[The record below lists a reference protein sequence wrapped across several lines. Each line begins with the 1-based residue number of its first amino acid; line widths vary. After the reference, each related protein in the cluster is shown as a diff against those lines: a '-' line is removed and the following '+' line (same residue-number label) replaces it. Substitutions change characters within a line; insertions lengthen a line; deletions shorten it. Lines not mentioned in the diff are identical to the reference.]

1 MAKKVIEAQYTFTPG
16 TRTLVIGRYV
26 RQESLML
33 ITNVTRGTVMY
44 NFSDSDLRATSYTA
58 VSSNTAQGQT
68 PPNTTIVLNF
78 NTTAMSANDKIQ
90 IMIDEESETI
100 RTNETFT
107 DPVDKMRVSMPQ
119 SIMDTDFEYSVQPS
133 KWEFMPTV
141 QNYPSYFSRGT
152 GGNSF
157 QFTSISGN
165 GAGPR
170 SLITVTCTASHNL
183 TTGDIV
189 AIQETTN
196 ALANGTY
203 TVTVTGATTF
213 TYVAKG
219 VVSGSV
225 LEPSVTI
232 AYGGGLFDGAI
243 IPMTSAAGN
252 SAAQSLITVTTTNPH
267 NLFPGSPISVV
278 NASTAGMNGDWVIQ
292 TVASPT
298 TFVFQVTSSVGAI
311 TLGSARLTTS
321 PEAYIVHRSTDGG
334 VSITPGGSYVGVMA
348 TRQTRR
354 YFRYQ
359 SGKAMQFSTGW
370 KATPTFDIDSVSAS
384 GTTCA
389 ITTIQ
394 DHNLQIGAVVLV
406 EGLAV
411 INGTNPYNG
420 SFFIQSITSAKT
432 FTVTLSVT
440 PSDTAPTGTPY
451 TSPGVTCTNWRGSAV
466 RTGLFDDQ
474 NGFFF
479 EYDGTRI
486 FACRR
491 QTINEMIGRVACTNG
506 AGLVTGTGTRFRRQ
520 FIVGDMVVI
529 KGSSYKVGQI
539 DSDTQMRI
547 SPAYRGPS
555 TTNSR
560 YLRTQTFKVPQSQW
574 NLDRMDGTGPTGYNI
589 DISKM
594 QMAYIDYT
602 WYGAGHIRFG
612 FRGVNGSIVYCH
624 KMPNNNVNTAA
635 YMRSGN
641 LPGRFE
647 VENYGYYGRLTSG
660 ATGIRGAA
668 LGAADTTLY
677 VEDASLWP
685 APSATNPG
693 AIMVRDG
700 TNCELMTYT
709 GIGAFNQAAG
719 GFPLTGIVRRTT
731 VTSAGVSAAGSF
743 SASAYS
749 FGGITTNVTFTPD
762 ATFGGA
768 GTSQVSI
775 QEVRNTAAPVCS
787 HWGVSVIMDGRFDN
801 DKQLLFVGGMRRYL
815 NIGASAFRPL
825 IMLRI
830 APSVDSGNGRQFG
843 IREIVNR
850 MQLTLDSMDVYAQG
864 QFLIEGILNP
874 SNISAS
880 GLTIPT
886 SWPLVSVGGG
896 SLSQVYYFDG
906 TSTLGSQVSATGVI
920 TGGDRIFGF
929 YTENSGG
936 TNFSVTSQSLQNIR
950 DIGTSIISG
959 DGNPT
964 NPAYPNAPDILV
976 ITATNLN
983 TASAANISTRIAW
996 TEAQA

>member
-1 MAKKVIEAQYTFTPG
+1 MAKKVIDVQYTFTPG
-16 TRTLVIGRYV
+16 TRTLVINRYV

-58 VSSNTAQGQT
+58 VSTNTAQGLTPQT
-68 PPNTTIVLNF
+68 TTVVLNF

-90 IMIDEESETI
+90 IMVDEEHETI
-100 RTNETFT
+100 RTNEVFT

-119 SIMDTDFEYSVQPS
+119 SMMDTDFEYSVQPS
-133 KWEFMPTV
+133 KWEFITTV
-141 QNYPSYFSRGT
+141 QNYPSFFSRGT

-157 QFTSISGN
+157 QFVSISGN

-170 SLITVTCTASHNL
+170 STISVQCTANHNL
-183 TTGDIV
+183 ATGDIV
-189 AIQETTN
+189 AVQETTN
-196 ALANGTY
+196 QLADGTY

-225 LEPSVTI
+225 LDAAATV

-243 IPMTSAAGN
+243 IPMASASGN

-267 NLFPGSPISVV
+267 NLFPGSPIAIV
-278 NASTAGMNGDWVIQ
+278 NASTGGINGNWVIQ

-298 TFVFQVTSSVGAI
+298 TFVFQVTSAVGAV
-311 TLGSARLTTS
+311 TLGSARLTVS
-321 PEAYIVHRSTDGG
+321 PEAYIIHRSTDGG

-370 KATPTFDIDSVSAS
+370 KATPTHDIDAVSAS

-394 DHNLQIGAVVLV
+394 DHNLQIGAQVLV
-406 EGLAV
+406 EGLTV
-411 INGTNPYNG
+411 ITGVNPYNG
-420 SFFIQSITSAKT
+420 LFLVQSITGSKS
-432 FTVTLSVT
+432 FTVTLAST
-440 PSDTAPTGTPY
+440 PSDTAPTASTT
-451 TSPGVTCTNWRGSAV
+451 TSAFVTCVNWRGSST

-474 NGFFF
+474 NGFYF

-491 QTINEMIGRVACTNG
+491 QSINEMIGKVACTNG
-506 AGLVTGTGTRFRRQ
+506 SGLVTGTGTRFRRQ
-520 FIVGDMVVI
+520 FTVGDMVVI
-529 KGSSYKVGQI
+529 KGQSYKIGQI
-539 DSDTQMRI
+539 DTDTQMRI

-555 TTNSR
+555 ITNSR
-560 YLRTQTFKVPQSQW
+560 YLRTQTFKIPQSSW
-574 NLDRMDGTGPTGYNI
+574 NLDRCDGTGPSGYNI
-589 DISKM
+589 DVSKM

-602 WYGAGHIRFG
+602 WYGAGFIRFG
-612 FRGVNGSIVYCH
+612 FRAVNGNIVYCH
-624 KMPNNNVNTAA
+624 KMPNNNVNTSA

-647 VENYGYYGRLTSG
+647 VENYGYYGRLTAG

-668 LGAADTTLY
+668 LTAADSTLY

-685 APSATNPG
+685 LPSATYPG

-709 GIGAFNQAAG
+709 GIGAFNQSAG
-719 GFPLTGIVRRTT
+719 GYPLTGLVRRAT
-731 VTSAGVSAAGSF
+731 VTSAGISAAGSF
-743 SASAYS
+743 SASAYA

-768 GTSQVSI
+768 GTSQVSV

-787 HWGVSVIMDGRFDN
+787 HWGVSVIMDGRFDE
-801 DKQLLFVGGMRRYL
+801 DKQLLFVGGMRRY
-815 NIGASAFRPL
+815 ITISANQTRPL
-825 IMLRI
+825 LMVRI
-830 APSVDSGNGRQFG
+830 APSADSGNGRQFG
-843 IREIVNR
+843 IREIINR
-850 MQLTLDSMDVYAQG
+850 MQLTLSSMDVYSQG

-874 SNISAS
+874 TSISGS
-880 GLTIPT
+880 GLSLPN
-886 SWPLVSVGGG
+886 SWSSITVGGG
-896 SLSQVYYFDG
+896 SLSPIYYWDG
-906 TSTLGSQVSATGVI
+906 SSVLGGAVGASGSV

-936 TNFSVTSQSLQNIR
+936 ANFSVTSQDLRNIR

-959 DGNPT
+959 DGNST
-964 NPAYPNAPDILV
+964 NPGYPNGPDILV

-983 TASAANISTRIAW
+983 TSGSANISTRISW

>member
-1 MAKKVIEAQYTFTPG
+1 MAKKVIEVQYTFTPG
-16 TRTLVIGRYV
+16 TRTLVINRYV

-58 VSSNTAQGQT
+58 VSSNTVQGVTPQT
-68 PPNTTIVLNF
+68 TTIVLNF

-90 IMIDEESETI
+90 VMIDEESETM

-107 DPVDKMRVSMPQ
+107 DPVDKMRVSTPQ
-119 SIMDTDFEYSVQPS
+119 SMMDTDFEYSVQPS

-157 QFTSISGN
+157 QFVSISGN

-170 SLITVTCTASHNL
+170 STISVQCTANHNL
-183 TTGDIV
+183 ATGDVV
-189 AIQETTN
+189 AVQETTN
-196 ALANGTY
+196 PLANGTY

-213 TYVAKG
+213 TYVARG

-225 LEPSVTI
+225 LEASVTI

-243 IPMTSAAGN
+243 IPMASAAGN
-252 SAAQSLITVTTTNPH
+252 SAAQSLVTITTTNPH
-267 NLFPGSPISVV
+267 NLFPGSPVSIV
-278 NASTAGMNGDWVIQ
+278 NASTGGINGDWVIQ

-298 TFVFQVTSSVGAI
+298 TFVIQVTSSVGAV

-321 PEAYIVHRSTDGG
+321 PEAFIIHRSTDGG

-370 KATPTFDIDSVSAS
+370 KATPTFDIDSVTSS

-394 DHNLQIGAVVLV
+394 DHNLQIGAQVLV
-406 EGLAV
+406 EGLGV
-411 INGTNPYNG
+411 ITGVNPYNG
-420 SFFIQSITSAKT
+420 SFFVQSITSAKA
-432 FTVTLSVT
+432 FTVTL
-440 PSDTAPTGTPY
+440 PSTAADTTPTGTP
-451 TSPGVTCTNWRGSAV
+451 TTTASVTCTQWRGSSV
-466 RTGLFDDQ
+466 RTGLYDDQ
-474 NGFFF
+474 NGFYF
-479 EYDGTRI
+479 EYDGNRV

-491 QTINEMIGRVACTNG
+491 QSINEMIGRVACTNNS
-506 AGLVTGTGTRFRRQ
+506 GLVTGTGTRFRRQ

-529 KGSSYKVGQI
+529 KGSSYKIGQI

-547 SPAYRGPS
+547 SPAYRGP
-555 TTNSR
+555 TVTNTR

-574 NLDRMDGTGPTGYNI
+574 NMDRCDGTGPSGYNI

-602 WYGAGHIRFG
+602 WYGAGFIRFG
-612 FRGVNGSIVYCH
+612 FRGVNGNIVYCH
-624 KMPNNNVNTAA
+624 RMPNNNVNTAA

-647 VENYGYYGRLTSG
+647 VENYGYYGRLTAG
-660 ATGIRGAA
+660 ATGVRGAA

-677 VEDASLWP
+677 VEDASLW
-685 APSATNPG
+685 APPTPSVPG

-709 GIGAFNQAAG
+709 GIGAFNQTAG
-719 GFPLTGIVRRTT
+719 GFPLTGLVRRTT
-731 VTSAGVSAAGSF
+731 ITNAGISAAGSF
-743 SASAYS
+743 SASAYQ
-749 FGGITTNVTFTPD
+749 FGGIGSNVTFTPD

-815 NIGASAFRPL
+815 NIGASAIRPL
-825 IMLRI
+825 IMVRI

-843 IREIVNR
+843 VREIVNR
-850 MQLTLDSMDVYAQG
+850 MQLTLASMDVYSQG

-874 SNISAS
+874 ASITGS

-886 SWPLVSVGGG
+886 SWPTVPVGGG
-896 SLSQVYYFDG
+896 SLSQIYYFDG
-906 TSTLGSQVSATGVI
+906 TNTLGGQVSATGNVV
-920 TGGDRIFGF
+920 GGDRIFGF

-936 TNFSVTSQSLQNIR
+936 TNFSVTSQDLRDIR

-959 DGNPT
+959 DGNTT
-964 NPAYPNAPDILV
+964 NPGYPNAPDILV

-983 TASAANISTRIAW
+983 TASAANISTRISW

>member
-1 MAKKVIEAQYTFTPG
+1 MAKKVIEVQYTFTPG

-58 VSSNTAQGQT
+58 VSSNTVQGLT

-107 DPVDKMRVSMPQ
+107 DPVDKMRVSNPQ
-119 SIMDTDFEYSVQPS
+119 SMMDTDFEYSVQPS

-157 QFTSISGN
+157 QFSSISGN

-170 SLITVTCTASHNL
+170 STISVTCTASHGL
-183 TTGDIV
+183 ATGDVV
-189 AIQETTN
+189 AVQETTN
-196 ALANGTY
+196 VLADGTF
-203 TVTVTGATTF
+203 TITVTGATTF

-225 LEPSVTI
+225 LEASVTI

-267 NLFPGSPISVV
+267 NLFPGSPVSIV
-278 NASTAGMNGDWVIQ
+278 NASTGGINGDWVIQ

-298 TFVFQVTSSVGAI
+298 TFVFQVTSSVGAV

-334 VSITPGGSYVGVMA
+334 VSITPGGSYVGVTA

-370 KATPTFDIDSVSAS
+370 KATPTFDIDSVTSS

-394 DHNLQIGAVVLV
+394 DHNLQIGAQVLV
-406 EGLAV
+406 EGLGV
-411 INGTNPYNG
+411 TTGTNPYNG
-420 SFFIQSITSAKT
+420 SFFIQSITSAKA
-432 FTVTLSVT
+432 FTVTLSST
-440 PSDTAPTGTPY
+440 AADTAPTGTP
-451 TSPGVTCTNWRGSAV
+451 TTTASITCTNWRGSSV

-479 EYDGTRI
+479 EYDGSRV

-491 QTINEMIGRVACTNG
+491 QTINEMIGRVAVTNG
-506 AGLVTGTGTRFRRQ
+506 SGLVTGTGTRFRRQ
-520 FIVGDMVVI
+520 FIVGDMVSI
-529 KGSSYKVGQI
+529 KGSSYKIGQI

-547 SPAYRGPS
+547 SPAYRGPTVS
-555 TTNSR
+555 NSR
-560 YLRTQTFKVPQSQW
+560 YLRTQTFKVVQSQW
-574 NLDRMDGTGPTGYNI
+574 NIDRCDGTGPSGYNI

-602 WYGAGHIRFG
+602 WYGAGFIRFG
-612 FRGVNGSIVYCH
+612 FRGVNGGIVYCH
-624 KMPNNNVNTAA
+624 KMPNNNVNTSA

-641 LPGRFE
+641 LPARFE

-660 ATGIRGAA
+660 ATGVRGAA
-668 LGAADTTLY
+668 LNAADTTLY
-677 VEDASLWP
+677 VEDASLWSVP
-685 APSATNPG
+685 TPTVPG

-700 TNCELMTYT
+700 TNCELMTFT
-709 GIGAFNQAAG
+709 GIGAFNQTAG
-719 GFPLTGIVRRTT
+719 GFPLTGLVRRTT
-731 VTSAGVSAAGSF
+731 ITNAGISAAGSF
-743 SASAYS
+743 SASAYT

-787 HWGVSVIMDGRFDN
+787 HWGVSIIMDGRFDE

-815 NIGASAFRPL
+815 NIQANQTRPL
-825 IMLRI
+825 LMIRV

-850 MQLTLDSMDVYAQG
+850 MQLTLDSIGIYSQG

-874 SNISAS
+874 TSVSGS
-880 GLTIPT
+880 GLSIPS
-886 SWPLVSVGGG
+886 SWSSVPVGGG
-896 SLSQVYYFDG
+896 SLSQVYYWDG
-906 TSTLGSQVSATGVI
+906 TNNVG
-920 TGGDRIFGF
+920 
-929 YTENSGG
+929 
-936 TNFSVTSQSLQNIR
+936 
-950 DIGTSIISG
+950 
-959 DGNPT
+959 
-964 NPAYPNAPDILV
+964 
-976 ITATNLN
+976 
-983 TASAANISTRIAW
+983 
-996 TEAQA
+996 

>member
-1 MAKKVIEAQYTFTPG
+1 MAKKVIEVQYTFTPG
-16 TRTLVIGRYV
+16 TRTLVINRYV

-58 VSSNTAQGQT
+58 VSSNTAQGVTPQT
-68 PPNTTIVLNF
+68 TTIVLNF

-90 IMIDEESETI
+90 VMIDEESETM

-107 DPVDKMRVSMPQ
+107 DPVDKMRVSTPQ
-119 SIMDTDFEYSVQPS
+119 SMMDTDFEYSVQPS

-157 QFTSISGN
+157 QFVSISGN

-170 SLITVTCTASHNL
+170 STISVQCTANHNL
-183 TTGDIV
+183 ATGDVV
-189 AIQETTN
+189 AVQETTN
-196 ALANGTY
+196 PLANGTY
-203 TVTVTGATTF
+203 TITVTGATTF
-213 TYVAKG
+213 TYVARG

-225 LEPSVTI
+225 LEASVTI

-243 IPMTSAAGN
+243 IPMASAAGN
-252 SAAQSLITVTTTNPH
+252 SAAQSLVTITTTNPH
-267 NLFPGSPISVV
+267 NLFPGSPVSIV
-278 NASTAGMNGDWVIQ
+278 NASTGGINGDWVIQ

-298 TFVFQVTSSVGAI
+298 TFVIQVTSSVGAV

-321 PEAYIVHRSTDGG
+321 PEAFIIHRSTDGG

-370 KATPTFDIDSVSAS
+370 KATPTFDIDSVTSS

-394 DHNLQIGAVVLV
+394 DHNLQIGAQVLV
-406 EGLAV
+406 EGLGV
-411 INGTNPYNG
+411 ITGVNPYNG
-420 SFFIQSITSAKT
+420 SFFVQSITSAKA
-432 FTVTLSVT
+432 FTVTL
-440 PSDTAPTGTPY
+440 PSTAADTAPTGTP
-451 TSPGVTCTNWRGSAV
+451 TTTASVTCTQWRGSSV
-466 RTGLFDDQ
+466 RTGLYDDQ
-474 NGFFF
+474 NGFYF
-479 EYDGTRI
+479 EYDGNRV

-491 QTINEMIGRVACTNG
+491 QSINEMIGRIACTNNS
-506 AGLVTGTGTRFRRQ
+506 GLVTGTGTRFRRQ

-529 KGSSYKVGQI
+529 KGSSYKIGQI

-547 SPAYRGPS
+547 SPAYRGPTVS
-555 TTNSR
+555 NSR

-574 NLDRMDGTGPTGYNI
+574 NMDRCDGTGPSGYNI

-602 WYGAGHIRFG
+602 WYGAGFIRFG
-612 FRGVNGSIVYCH
+612 FRGVNGNIVYCH
-624 KMPNNNVNTAA
+624 RMPNNNVNTAA

-660 ATGIRGAA
+660 ATGVRGAA

-677 VEDASLWP
+677 VEDASLW
-685 APSATNPG
+685 APPTPSVPG

-709 GIGAFNQAAG
+709 GIGAFNQTAG
-719 GFPLTGIVRRTT
+719 GFPLTGLVRRTT
-731 VTSAGVSAAGSF
+731 ITNAGISAAGSF
-743 SASAYS
+743 SASAFQ
-749 FGGITTNVTFTPD
+749 FGGIGSNVTFTPD

-815 NIGASAFRPL
+815 NVGASAVRPL
-825 IMLRI
+825 LMVRI

-843 IREIVNR
+843 VREIVNR
-850 MQLTLDSMDVYAQG
+850 MQLTLASMDVYSQG

-874 SNISAS
+874 ASISGS

-886 SWPLVSVGGG
+886 SWPTIPVGGG
-896 SLSQVYYFDG
+896 SLSQIYYFDG
-906 TSTLGSQVSATGVI
+906 TSTLGAQVSATGSI

-936 TNFSVTSQSLQNIR
+936 TNFSVTSQDLRDIR

-964 NPAYPNAPDILV
+964 NPGYPNAPDILV

-983 TASAANISTRIAW
+983 TASAANISTRISW

>member
-1 MAKKVIEAQYTFTPG
+1 MAKKVIEVQYTFTPG
-16 TRTLVIGRYV
+16 TRTLVINRYV

-58 VSSNTAQGQT
+58 VSSNTVQGVTPQT
-68 PPNTTIVLNF
+68 TTIVLNF

-90 IMIDEESETI
+90 VMIDEESETM

-107 DPVDKMRVSMPQ
+107 DPVDKMRVSTPQ
-119 SIMDTDFEYSVQPS
+119 SMMDTDFEYSVQPS

-157 QFTSISGN
+157 QFVSISGN

-170 SLITVTCTASHNL
+170 STISVQCTANHNL
-183 TTGDIV
+183 ATGDVV
-189 AIQETTN
+189 AVQETTN
-196 ALANGTY
+196 PLANGTY

-213 TYVAKG
+213 TYVARG

-225 LEPSVTI
+225 LEASVTI

-243 IPMTSAAGN
+243 IPMASAAGN
-252 SAAQSLITVTTTNPH
+252 SAAQSLVTITTTNPH
-267 NLFPGSPISVV
+267 NLFPGSPVSIV
-278 NASTAGMNGDWVIQ
+278 NASTGGINGDWVIQ

-298 TFVFQVTSSVGAI
+298 TFVIQVTSSVGAV

-321 PEAYIVHRSTDGG
+321 PEAFIIHRSTDGG

-370 KATPTFDIDSVSAS
+370 KATPTFDIDSVTSS

-394 DHNLQIGAVVLV
+394 DHNLQIGAQVLV
-406 EGLAV
+406 EGLGV
-411 INGTNPYNG
+411 ITGVNPYNG
-420 SFFIQSITSAKT
+420 SFFVQSITSAKA
-432 FTVTLSVT
+432 FTVTL
-440 PSDTAPTGTPY
+440 PSTAADTTPTGTP
-451 TSPGVTCTNWRGSAV
+451 TTTASVTCTQWRGSSV
-466 RTGLFDDQ
+466 RTGLYDDQ
-474 NGFFF
+474 NGFYF
-479 EYDGTRI
+479 EYDGNRV

-491 QTINEMIGRVACTNG
+491 QSINEMIGRIACTNNS
-506 AGLVTGTGTRFRRQ
+506 GLVTGTGTRFRRQ

-529 KGSSYKVGQI
+529 KGSSYKIGQI

-547 SPAYRGPS
+547 SPAYRGP
-555 TTNSR
+555 TVTNTR

-574 NLDRMDGTGPTGYNI
+574 NMDRCDGTGPSGYNI

-602 WYGAGHIRFG
+602 WYGAGFIRFG
-612 FRGVNGSIVYCH
+612 FRGVNGNIVYCH
-624 KMPNNNVNTAA
+624 RMPNNNVNTAA

-647 VENYGYYGRLTSG
+647 VENYGYYGRLTAG
-660 ATGIRGAA
+660 ATGVRGAA

-677 VEDASLWP
+677 VEDASLW
-685 APSATNPG
+685 APPTPSVPG

-709 GIGAFNQAAG
+709 GIGAFNQTAG
-719 GFPLTGIVRRTT
+719 GFPLTGLVRRTT
-731 VTSAGVSAAGSF
+731 ITNAGISAAGSF
-743 SASAYS
+743 SASAYQ
-749 FGGITTNVTFTPD
+749 FGGIGSNVTFTPD

-815 NIGASAFRPL
+815 NIGASAIRPL
-825 IMLRI
+825 IMVRI

-843 IREIVNR
+843 VREIVNR
-850 MQLTLDSMDVYAQG
+850 MQLTLASMDVYSQG

-874 SNISAS
+874 ASITGS

-886 SWPLVSVGGG
+886 SWPTVPVGGG
-896 SLSQVYYFDG
+896 SLSQIYYFDG
-906 TSTLGSQVSATGVI
+906 TNTLGGQVSATGNVV
-920 TGGDRIFGF
+920 GGDRIFGF

-936 TNFSVTSQSLQNIR
+936 TNFSVTSQDLRDIR

-964 NPAYPNAPDILV
+964 NPGYPNAPDILV

-983 TASAANISTRIAW
+983 TASAANISTRISW